1 MISLNSEKEYIEKFK
16 EKMIIRVGDY
26 VNSKWEE
33 QEDDFKRWERQ
44 KGKCIK
50 GVSNLTVPSG
60 LAQTD
65 PIETDMSETRGLP
78 FGLI

>member
-1 MISLNSEKEYIEKFK
+1 MVKALISLNSEKEYIEKFK

-44 KGKCIK
+44 KGKSI
-50 GVSNLTVPSG
+50 
-60 LAQTD
+60 
-65 PIETDMSETRGLP
+65 
-78 FGLI
+78 

>member
-1 MISLNSEKEYIEKFK
+1 MIESLLISLNSEKEYIEKFK

-44 KGKCIK
+44 KGK
-50 GVSNLTVPSG
+50 N
-60 LAQTD
+60 
-65 PIETDMSETRGLP
+65 
-78 FGLI
+78 